1 MATKKRASG
10 TESPPDSR
18 PNESEA
24 NRHPPAS
31 SVQPVEHGA
40 KQGTPDRQQ
49 RVLRGNTE
57 DGAGERHP
65 DQPAAQHA
73 TGSFTGE
80 TTHNAAPRKKN
91 GQK

>member
-10 TESPPDSR
+10 TESPHDSR

-24 NRHPPAS
+24 NRHHPAS
-31 SVQPVEHGA
+31 SVQPVEHDA
-40 KQGTPDRQQ
+40 KHGTPDRQQ

-80 TTHNAAPRKKN
+80 TTHYAAPRKKN